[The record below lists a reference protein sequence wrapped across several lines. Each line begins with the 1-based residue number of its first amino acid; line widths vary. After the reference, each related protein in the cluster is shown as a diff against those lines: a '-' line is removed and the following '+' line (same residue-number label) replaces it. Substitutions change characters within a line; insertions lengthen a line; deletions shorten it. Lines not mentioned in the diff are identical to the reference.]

1 MHRRHFL
8 QALAL
13 PLLDQLHPMLLVSGR
28 RLDRIGLQLYTVR
41 DLMQADVARTLE
53 QVAEIGYREV
63 EFAGYFGVAPR
74 RIRDLLDGLGLAS
87 PSTHLSLRELGP
99 ELPRTLELAEAI
111 GHRYLVVPSLDE
123 KDRRT
128 LDDFRRVAAAL
139 NRAGEAARAR
149 GLQVGYHN
157 HDFELAPIEGVRPYD
172 VLLRETDPALVSF
185 EMDFYWM
192 ASGGADPL
200 AYFDRHP
207 RRFHLCHLKDMDS
220 AGDMADV
227 GAGGLDFGALLRRR
241 DEAGLRHFYVEH
253 DHPRDPL
260 ASVRA
265 SHRFLRSLEV

>member
-1 MHRRHFL
+1 
-8 QALAL
+8 
-13 PLLDQLHPMLLVSGR
+13 
-28 RLDRIGLQLYTVR
+28 VR
-41 DLMQADVARTLE
+41 
-53 QVAEIGYREV
+53 EIGYREV
-63 EFAGYFGVAPR
+63 EFAGCFGAAPR
-74 RIRDLLDGLGLAS
+74 RIRELLDGLGLAS
-87 PSTHLSLRELGP
+87 PSTHLSLGELGP

-128 LDDFRRVAAAL
+128 LDDFRRVATAL
-139 NRAGEAARAR
+139 NRAGEVARAR
-149 GLQVGYHN
+149 GLQFAYHN

-207 RRFHLCHLKDMDS
+207 GRFHLCHLKDMDS

-227 GAGGLDFGALLRRR
+227 GTGRLDFGALLRRR

-253 DHPRDPL
+253 DQPRDPL